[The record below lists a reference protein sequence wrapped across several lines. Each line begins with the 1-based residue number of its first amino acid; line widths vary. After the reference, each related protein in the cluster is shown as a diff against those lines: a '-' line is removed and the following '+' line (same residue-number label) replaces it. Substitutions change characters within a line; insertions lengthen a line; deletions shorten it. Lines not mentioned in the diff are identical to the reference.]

1 MGLTQPTEKSVLN
14 PDFIVGDKMSGY
26 RFRCLGPFEF
36 PVYRSTRHWKNHY
49 RLFDPKTATEAV
61 FEQAARQEHRI
72 GVEGI
77 DQAIGLYIIGMK
89 PRGKLIPFYVGKA
102 ARQTIKERLFQKQ
115 DKLTKVTEILNVYK
129 HAKPFVFLFPL
140 LTPTGRLSRLPTATP
155 GGSAAE
161 KVINSAEY
169 MMIGHAMNSNPWLHN
184 ISTVVERE
192 RFSIDGSPG
201 ASGKQTKDAQSYSE
215 MMGFRKASSANDQLR
230 EAGEAIEEIKPEETR
245 LIEDALA
252 HPESLEQEA
261 VDLEE

>member
-1 MGLTQPTEKSVLN
+1 
-14 PDFIVGDKMSGY
+14 MSGY

-61 FEQAARQEHRI
+61 FEQADQQQHRI
-72 GVEGI
+72 GVTGI
-77 DQAIGLYIIGMK
+77 DQAIGLYVIGMK

-102 ARQTIKERLFQKQ
+102 ARQTIKDRLFQKQ
-115 DKLTKVTEILNVYK
+115 DKLSKVTEILNVYK

-140 LTPTGRLSRLPTATP
+140 LTPTGQLSRVPR
-155 GGSAAE
+155 AASGASSTE
-161 KVINSAEY
+161 KIINSAEY

-201 ASGKQTKDAQSYSE
+201 TSGKQTRDAQFYGE
-215 MMGFRKASSANDQLR
+215 MMGFRKPSSANDKLR
-230 EAGEAIEEIKPEETR
+230 VVSEAIEQIKPEETRLEETR

-252 HPESLEQEA
+252 HPESLEHETA
-261 VDLEE
+261 SLAE

>member
-1 MGLTQPTEKSVLN
+1 
-14 PDFIVGDKMSGY
+14 MSAY

-61 FEQAARQEHRI
+61 FEQAAQQEHRI
-72 GVEGI
+72 GVEAV
-77 DQAIGLYIIGMK
+77 DQAIGLYVIGMK

-102 ARQTIKERLFQKQ
+102 ERQTIKERLFQKQ
-115 DKLTKVTEILNVYK
+115 DKLAKVTEILNVYK

-140 LTPTGRLSRLPTATP
+140 LTPTGRLSRVTVAAR
-155 GGSAAE
+155 GGSAKE
-161 KVINSAEY
+161 RVINSAEY

-201 ASGKQTKDAQSYSE
+201 ASGKQTKDALSYAE
-215 MMGFRKASSANDQLR
+215 MMGFKKVSSANDKLR
-230 EAGEAIEEIKPEETR
+230 HAGEAVDEVKPDETR

-261 VDLEE
+261 GDLDE